1 MLAQLF
7 ASRSR
12 QRSKESL
19 QVCVKVW
26 ASQWQT
32 NRLYAFAFQASTKR
46 LTERRVALHD
56 QVLLLLEKTI
66 LVVGQFEGRGQRRWV
81 GLVSHSSA
89 VWGCWLSHLHHCH
102 LRKRNQISIASTPIK
117 IGTETNPIISPP
129 KCFESA
135 KAVHE
140 RAVTSPTTR
149 ALPSV
154 QFVVV
159 CISEGTFH
167 NILVWQYPQ
176 QIVR

>member
-1 MLAQLF
+1 MFQSISQHAP
-7 ASRSR
+7 ASLLSGGGY
-12 QRSKESL
+12 QRGREAGGREYRRKNPDICRDASSFSSCNSGMTQRL
-19 QVCVKVW
+19 QGLPPAPTP
-26 ASQWQT
+26 ASHSS
-32 NRLYAFAFQASTKR
+32 A
-46 LTERRVALHD
+46 
-56 QVLLLLEKTI
+56 
-66 LVVGQFEGRGQRRWV
+66 
-81 GLVSHSSA
+81 SHSSA
-89 VWGCWLSHLHHCH
+89 VCGCWLSHLHHCH

-117 IGTETNPIISPP
+117 IGTETNPIISTP
-129 KCFESA
+129 KCFHSA

-167 NILVWQYPQ
+167 NILAWQYPQ